1 MISGGMEFDYGLT
14 DFISTMSQPAWVWT
28 NGLDFPRLY
37 SWSEDARKEILNLL
51 RYRPKTKTI
60 FKGENRGNIFRT

>member
-1 MISGGMEFDYGLT
+1 MEFDYGLT

-37 SWSEDARKEILNLL
+37 SWTEDTRKELLNL
-51 RYRPKTKTI
+51 
-60 FKGENRGNIFRT
+60 FKY